1 MAQQRLRRSVLACP
15 GSNPRMMEKAATSNA
30 DEVFLD
36 LEDATAPLE
45 KPGARAKVVEALR
58 AHDWGR
64 KVRVVRINQVT
75 SRYAFS
81 DVFEIVR
88 GAGDV
93 LDCIMIPKVQ
103 NTGDVAFVDR
113 ALTQLEQDLDLEPG
127 RIGVEAQI
135 EDPQGLE
142 NAYAIATSSPRVETL
157 IFGPADFSASMQL
170 PSLTVAGGSPDYP
183 GDIFHYVLFRLAVA
197 ARAAGIQVIDGPYLA
212 IRDVEGYGVAAR
224 KAAALGYDGKWVL
237 HPGQLDACNAAF
249 TPTQEQFDRAVAIL
263 EAYRH
268 ATEIERRGAVMLG
281 DEMID
286 EASRKMATQFYARG
300 VAAGLS
306 PTRADSAAAATGG

>member
-15 GSNPRMMEKAATSNA
+15 GSNPRMMEKAAASTA

-36 LEDATAPLE
+36 LEDACAPLE
-45 KPGARAKVVEALR
+45 KPGARAKVVDALR
-58 AHDWGR
+58 THDWSG
-64 KVRVVRINQVT
+64 KVRVVRINQVS
-75 SRYAFS
+75 SRFAFL
-81 DVFEIVR
+81 DVLEVVR

-93 LDCIMIPKVQ
+93 LDCLMIPKVQ

-113 ALTQLEQDLDLEPG
+113 ALTQLEQDLGLEPG
-127 RIGVEAQI
+127 RIGIEAQV

-142 NAYAIATSSPRVETL
+142 NAYAIATSGPRVETL
-157 IFGPADFSASMQL
+157 IFGPADFSAAMQL

-183 GDIFHYVLFRLAVA
+183 GDVFHYVLFRLAVA

-212 IRDVEGYGVAAR
+212 IRDVEGYSVAAR

-237 HPGQLDACNAAF
+237 HPGQLDACNEAF
-249 TPTQEQFDRAVAIL
+249 TPTQEQFDRSAAIL

-268 ATEIERRGAVMLG
+268 ATDVEGKGAVMLG

-300 VAAGLS
+300 IAAGLS
-306 PTRADSAAAATGG
+306 PRPVEAAAVAAGG